1 MVGDA
6 YSIAGGVRVM
16 ELTPAVARL
25 FAEVFG
31 EHLVAVSEADQAAS
45 AAREPLVFIAARAL
59 APDAGTSWIPLFRVR
74 YIDEVVSQAVSLGAT
89 VGAAPKAAPDT
100 DLITA
105 SLRDP
110 SGAPLILVCGAV
122 ASWELLDATHHIVA
136 LGRSR

>member
-1 MVGDA
+1 MRAYAAMVDLGK
-6 YSIAGGVRVM
+6 S
-16 ELTPAVARL
+16 
-25 FAEVFG
+25 
-31 EHLVAVSEADQAAS
+31 S
-45 AAREPLVFIAARAL
+45 AAARHGYQR
-59 APDAGTSWIPLFRVR
+59 P
-74 YIDEVVSQAVSLGAT
+74 LGAT

-136 LGRSR
+136 LGRSH